1 MSPAAFRPD
10 SPTPSMNPSPSWNE
24 LVCSPAPGCSRASWA
39 AFVYGIT
46 TTDPIAFTAAPV
58 ALLAIA
64 TLAALVP
71 AWRASRVNAVEAMR
85 VG

>member
-1 MSPAAFRPD
+1 MLALAGTVAGLAGAWLLSRFLD
-10 SPTPSMNPSPSWNE
+10 S
-24 LVCSPAPGCSRASWA
+24 
-39 AFVYGIT
+39 FVYGIT